1 MDRHI
6 KEDTARN
13 LDVAYRRCTR
23 ITGANLED
31 IEITDLSALNS
42 LSCRLEIV
50 VKTAVE
56 AYLIL
61 NVAVLKSLLDLK
73 DLIYIV
79 VDRLFAE
86 DVLSCGDSLK

>member
-1 MDRHI
+1 MNSHI

-61 NVAVLKSLLDLK
+61 NVAVLKSLLNFK
-73 DLIYIV
+73 DLVYIV
-79 VDRLFAE
+79 VDRLLAE